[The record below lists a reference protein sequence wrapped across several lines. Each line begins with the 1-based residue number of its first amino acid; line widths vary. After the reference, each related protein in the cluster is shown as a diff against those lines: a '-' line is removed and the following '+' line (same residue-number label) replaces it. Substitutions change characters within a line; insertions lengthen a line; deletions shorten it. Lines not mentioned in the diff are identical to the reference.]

1 MPRRTSQADRLQS
14 GRRDRLVTIEQRS
27 ATDSADSTSGEPV
40 ETWTTLV
47 ADMPAS
53 RMDTAGSERFRS
65 DQQSARFE
73 TEWEIN
79 WRDDMDPDLIDVPKL
94 RRLIYQTRPYDIV
107 ACVEVGRRA
116 GLRLQTL
123 AGTRTA

>member
-1 MPRRTSQADRLQS
+1 MPRRSSNADRLQS
-14 GRRDRLVTIEQRS
+14 GRRDRLVTIQQRS
-27 ATDSADSTSGEPV
+27 ATDSADATSGEPV

-47 ADMPAS
+47 AQMPAS
-53 RMDTAGSERFRS
+53 RMDSGGAERFRA
-65 DQQSARFE
+65 DQQSARFD

-94 RRLIYQTRPYDIV
+94 RRLLYETRPYDIV
-107 ACVEVGRRA
+107 ACYEVGRRA

-123 AGTRTA
+123 AGTRVS